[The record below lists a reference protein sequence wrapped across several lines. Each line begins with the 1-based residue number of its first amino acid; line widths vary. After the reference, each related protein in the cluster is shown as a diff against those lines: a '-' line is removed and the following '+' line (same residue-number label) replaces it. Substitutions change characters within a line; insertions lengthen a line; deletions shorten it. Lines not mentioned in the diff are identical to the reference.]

1 MLCRPRT
8 TETVKTFRLT
18 ASRSAGTVALVMTD
32 LRSDQTDCPNL
43 PRGRTVSG
51 VGNPL
56 RHGANLFVDVLDLM
70 DGYGPAGE
78 PVGAAKETQKAA
90 KASSITLRTLTR
102 RAQRLASDGTGIGVR
117 FQGAR
122 DPWNKLSRHVLT
134 SVVRPDDGHI
144 IGVRES
150 RNWNRNQP
158 NALVPAD
165 PQAWYVNVSNRS
177 NQQKDAVS
185 LPWTDGGAGSL
196 RRREGRR
203 DFTQEH
209 RGQSR
214 VPAPPRGR
222 PLAGR
227 LQHARLPQQR
237 ELRFLD
243 PRADHTRQRRYA
255 IVPGAPS
262 VSLRFSHAKWRV
274 FACKRSDHGENISP
288 CRAPASAVRDS
299 LA

>member
-122 DPWNKLSRHVLT
+122 DLWNKLSRHVLT
-134 SVVRPDDGHI
+134 SVVHP
-144 IGVRES
+144 
-150 RNWNRNQP
+150 
-158 NALVPAD
+158 
-165 PQAWYVNVSNRS
+165 
-177 NQQKDAVS
+177 
-185 LPWTDGGAGSL
+185 
-196 RRREGRR
+196 RRRTHHRR
-203 DFTQEH
+203 PRIAQLEQKPAQRTRARRSAGLVCQ
-209 RGQSR
+209 R
-214 VPAPPRGR
+214 V
-222 PLAGR
+222 
-227 LQHARLPQQR
+227 
-237 ELRFLD
+237 
-243 PRADHTRQRRYA
+243 
-255 IVPGAPS
+255 
-262 VSLRFSHAKWRV
+262 
-274 FACKRSDHGENISP
+274 
-288 CRAPASAVRDS
+288 
-299 LA
+299 